1 MSQAAAVVV
10 KLHVRPDLR
19 IEMTDGHYTY
29 KSVIRFDPDAVGIS
43 TEERDAVVEKS
54 GAARR
59 RWFDRFSPEKR
70 ARAIIMAALLDAAGD
85 NAQLELLLAQKL
97 AGVDLIKGGGD
108 LTPCLRSLW
117 ADLITSGVHH
127 HTRTHMHTTL
137 STLAT
142 LHCARA
148 LRRRRSRPTTPRPK
162 RPQARPPSLDNAPPP
177 LAASGTRSGRA
188 EPHASRHVLHAA
200 RSAPHAPHYTRVA
213 QETIETLLKANTKNL
228 VTSLSPS
235 LTTPQPA
242 SPPGSSATHAN
253 VALPATTTISY
264 SSTAAIK
271 IISDK
276 TDINAE
282 TVNVIKNDL
291 TL

>member
-1 MSQAAAVVV
+1 M
-10 KLHVRPDLR
+10 
-19 IEMTDGHYTY
+19 
-29 KSVIRFDPDAVGIS
+29 
-43 TEERDAVVEKS
+43 
-54 GAARR
+54 
-59 RWFDRFSPEKR
+59 
-70 ARAIIMAALLDAAGD
+70 
-85 NAQLELLLAQKL
+85 
-97 AGVDLIKGGGD
+97 
-108 LTPCLRSLW
+108 
-117 ADLITSGVHH
+117 
-127 HTRTHMHTTL
+127 
-137 STLAT
+137 
-142 LHCARA
+142 
-148 LRRRRSRPTTPRPK
+148 
-162 RPQARPPSLDNAPPP
+162 
-177 LAASGTRSGRA
+177 
-188 EPHASRHVLHAA
+188 
-200 RSAPHAPHYTRVA
+200 A

-253 VALPATTTISY
+253 VALPATTISY